1 MKFDGQSQSGYAMA
15 ALLVALSVMAVL
27 MTVVMPVWRQA
38 AQREKEDELVFR
50 GLQYAHAIG
59 LYERKYANT
68 PPPTLDV
75 LTQERFLRKKYRDP
89 ITNAEFVV
97 IPGSQAQSATPG
109 AGTTPA
115 AFGRAAAIQT
125 PAASR
130 TPAPSGA
137 PAASGALA
145 AGRGGATG
153 GVTSGVI
160 GVTSASTSR
169 SIRIYNGG
177 THYNEWRFVYAPPTA
192 APGTGGTPGT
202 GGLAGRGAPARPGQ
216 PGQPNGAPGGPNG
229 PGRGQPQGGPNRG
242 AGPGAGG
249 QRGGPQ
255 SPTSGFGRR

>member
-68 PPPTLDV
+68 PPPTVDV
-75 LTQERFLRKKYRDP
+75 LTQERFLRKKYKDP
-89 ITNAEFVV
+89 ITNADFVL
-97 IPGSQAQSATPG
+97 IPSAQAQATTPG

-115 AFGRAAAIQT
+115 AAGRGIGTPT
-125 PAASR
+125 PAR
-130 TPAPSGA
+130 PGA
-137 PAASGALA
+137 PAAGQ
-145 AGRGGATG
+145 GG
-153 GVTSGVI
+153 GVTGGVI
-160 GVTSASTSR
+160 GVTSASTNK

-177 THYNEWRFVYAPPTA
+177 TRYSEWRFIYAPPA
-192 APGTGGTPGT
+192 AAPGAGGAPGTGGA
-202 GGLAGRGAPARPGQ
+202 AGRGGPGRQGQ
-216 PGQPNGAPGGPNG
+216 PGQPGVPGGPPGGPNG

-242 AGPGAGG
+242 AGPGGA
-249 QRGGPQ
+249 QRGGPPPQ
-255 SPTSGFGRR
+255 APVFGGR